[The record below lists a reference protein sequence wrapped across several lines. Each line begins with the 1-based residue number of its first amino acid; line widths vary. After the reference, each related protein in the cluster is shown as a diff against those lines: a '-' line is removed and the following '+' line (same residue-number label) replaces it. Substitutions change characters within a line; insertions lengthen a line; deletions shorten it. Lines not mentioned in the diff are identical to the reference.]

1 MTHICRTPTGV
12 LLFFKLLALGLSL
25 PALANDQ
32 AVKAAADAFG
42 TSVGRE
48 NIGLYSTG
56 NVRGFS
62 PTAAGNVRIDGLY
75 FDQVWSISS
84 RLRTASQVR
93 VGLSAQGFVFPAPTG
108 IVNQLLRRPGAQ
120 GSGELSLSADHW
132 GGRYLD
138 LDFAQPL
145 GQGLGL
151 TGGLSAQRIR
161 YGNGTRAEGFNAS
174 LALWW
179 RPHEGRELAAFVS
192 EHHTPSDQIA
202 PLVIPALA
210 EPPAFRTGRR
220 FDGPAWSHYRG
231 TQRNQ
236 GLLLKETLAPDWVL
250 RAGAF
255 HSESDDARNVT
266 HLLLNAD
273 AAGRGERRL
282 FVDPPS
288 RLASNSGE
296 LRLSHTRRGERWLQ
310 RWHLQWTARERE
322 RRYGGSARV
331 DLGSGAFGAPVT
343 APEPALAFGAQSRD
357 RVQQQGLGLA
367 VELRDTR
374 WELGAG
380 VQQAR
385 YRKRLAQPGLPEV
398 EDRAT
403 PLLGNLG
410 AAWHAAPGW
419 VLYAGTARGL
429 EESGVAP
436 PLASNRNQA
445 LPAIETTQRDAGLR
459 WQLAPDLR
467 VVAGVFD
474 VRKPYFNL
482 DADQL
487 FTQLGEVRHRGVE
500 ASLSGRPSPSLR
512 LLAGAV
518 WMQPRVRG
526 QAVSLGRVASRPV
539 GQPEQQFK
547 LNAVWTPAEA
557 PSLSLD
563 AALSHASRQ
572 AATRDNR
579 VWLPAFSTLDLG
591 LRWRLDA
598 PARPASLRLLVSNAL
613 DAHGHELRGAGTYA
627 ERAPRQVSLTLSTGW

>member
-1 MTHICRTPTGV
+1 MF
-12 LLFFKLLALGLSL
+12 LLRPLAALLALTLGA

-48 NIGLYSTG
+48 TIGLYSSG

-62 PTAAGNVRIDGLY
+62 PTAAGNVRVDGLY
-75 FDQVWSISS
+75 FDQVWAISS

-108 IVNQLLRRPGAQ
+108 IVNQQLRRPGVK
-120 GSGELSLSADHW
+120 GSGELNLSADHW
-132 GGRYLD
+132 GGRFLD

-145 GQGLGL
+145 GAGLGL
-151 TGGLSAQRIR
+151 TGGLSAQHIR
-161 YGNGTRAEGFNAS
+161 YGNGTRAEGYNGS

-179 RPHEGRELAAFVS
+179 KPHAGRELGVFVS
-192 EHHTPSDQIA
+192 EHHTPFDEIA
-202 PLVIPALA
+202 PLVIPAQA

-220 FDGPAWSHYRG
+220 FDGPSWSHYRG

-236 GLLLKETLAPDWVL
+236 GLLLQEALAPDWVL

-273 AAGRGERRL
+273 ATGRGERRL

-288 RLASNSGE
+288 RQASNSGE
-296 LRLSHTRRGERWLQ
+296 LRLSHTRRGARWQQ
-310 RWHLQWTARERE
+310 RWHLQWTARDRE

-331 DLGSGAFGAPVT
+331 DLGSGAFGTPVA
-343 APEPALAFGAQSRD
+343 APEPAFAFGAQNRD

-367 VELRDTR
+367 VELRDAQ

-380 VQQAR
+380 VQQAQ

-398 EDRAT
+398 EDRASPT
-403 PLLGNLG
+403 LGNLG
-410 AAWHAAPGW
+410 AAWHAGPGW
-419 VLYAGTARGL
+419 VLYAGYTRGL

-445 LPAIETTQRDAGLR
+445 LPAIETTQRDAGVR
-459 WQLAPDLR
+459 WQLRQGLR
-467 VVAGVFD
+467 LVAGVFD

-500 ASLSGRPSPSLR
+500 ASLSGHPWPALR

-526 QAVSLGRVASRPV
+526 QAVALGRVASRPV
-539 GQPEQQFK
+539 GQPEQQLR
-547 LNAVWTPAEA
+547 LNAVWTPGET
-557 PSLSLD
+557 PGLSLD
-563 AALSHASRQ
+563 AALSHAGRQ

-579 VWLPAFSTLDLG
+579 VWLPAFTTLDLG
-591 LRWRLDA
+591 LRWRLDGL
-598 PARPASLRLLVSNAL
+598 PRPTSLRLLVSNAL
-613 DAHGHELRGAGTYA
+613 DRHGHELRGAGTYA
-627 ERAPRQVSLTLSTGW
+627 ERPPRQINLSLSTGW